1 MTHHHQFDSVVI
13 LATTFVTA
21 TVITSFVVTMG
32 VMTTLAVIR
41 DVMAVVVVVV
51 VMGLNR
57 YFRILAWL
65 VWLNLVKN
73 SNFHTFG
80 SMINFHRSFNLVALF
95 AATKT

>member
-32 VMTTLAVIR
+32 VMMTLAVIR
-41 DVMAVVVVVV
+41 DVMAVVVVV

>member
-32 VMTTLAVIR
+32 VMMTLAVIR
-41 DVMAVVVVVV
+41 DVMAVVVVV

-65 VWLNLVKN
+65 VWPNLVKN